1 MELQY
6 LSELKKFAQKI
17 GADVYPVSIEEWDPP
32 RFASPGELLEKV
44 VYIRDQ
50 FAGEYK
56 FHLCQCETIVRFI
69 NEGYYNIRYRCVDYQ
84 DILCKTKYGKPH
96 YFFLVRRYY
105 NDEFLCDNYKE
116 LKVCKNCLDSID
128 FKNEDMI
135 SFRGSNKSV
144 RNRLVND
151 FSLEY
156 FLKHYRLQSHHT
168 TLNYV

>member
-105 NDEFLCDNYKE
+105 NDEIDIKI
-116 LKVCKNCLDSID
+116 SIQG
-128 FKNEDMI
+128 KNENNKHLFGRFMY
-135 SFRGSNKSV
+135 GSI
-144 RNRLVND
+144 LI
-151 FSLEY
+151 LEN
-156 FLKHYRLQSHHT
+156 LIK
-168 TLNYV
+168 